1 MNGTHL
7 NRVGIN
13 APLACPVFSGEG
25 GSALSRDG
33 AYSPLEGGSALS
45 RDGVYSPLEG
55 SPALAGRGVDYG

>member
-33 AYSPLEGGSALS
+33 
-45 RDGVYSPLEG
+45 VYSPLEG